1 VLLSRHVLT
10 LFLRYPNPPS
20 LLHII
25 KRMVFFFWRLDYS
38 KISSSVHALSRN
50 KQYSSLKHRHST
62 VRLHT
67 ILPPTTP
74 PDHASIQ
81 SHPTHSKHHPHQPK
95 INRLP
100 IVPTGTCPDSQR
112 EKPCIPEIH
121 RSASHAGDTGWVASA
136 RYCACSEAHTA
147 RARAVPRG
155 IPATRGHVLFVCA
168 VFVLRGIGGGVGVAK
183 ARLIQA
189 CVSVKGSGQV

>member
-1 VLLSRHVLT
+1 VLLIRHFLT

-136 RYCACSEAHTA
+136 RYCACSEAHMQVHVRSHVAFLRREGTFCLC
-147 RARAVPRG
+147 VPC
-155 IPATRGHVLFVCA
+155 LCY
-168 VFVLRGIGGGVGVAK
+168 VG
-183 ARLIQA
+183 
-189 CVSVKGSGQV
+189 SVVELELQRRV

>member
-1 VLLSRHVLT
+1 MSGIFCSLALELASCYRVVNSPFPYT
-10 LFLRYPNPPS
+10 FLEIPQSTVTFTYNQTNG
-20 LLHII
+20 
-25 KRMVFFFWRLDYS
+25 VFFWRLDYS

-136 RYCACSEAHTA
+136 RYCACSEAHMQVHVRSHVAFLRREGTFCLC
-147 RARAVPRG
+147 VPC
-155 IPATRGHVLFVCA
+155 LCY
-168 VFVLRGIGGGVGVAK
+168 VG
-183 ARLIQA
+183 
-189 CVSVKGSGQV
+189 